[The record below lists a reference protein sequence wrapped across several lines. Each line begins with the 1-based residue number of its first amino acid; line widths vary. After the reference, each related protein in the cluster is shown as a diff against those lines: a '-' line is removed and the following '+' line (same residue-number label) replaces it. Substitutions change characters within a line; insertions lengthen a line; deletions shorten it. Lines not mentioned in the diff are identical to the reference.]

1 MKMSVYKPFLCAYP
15 SLPRVNASKWRM
27 KPQKMHGKKLKRRK
41 RLPKDPELTNNL
53 LLWAITSEWT

>member
-1 MKMSVYKPFLCAYP
+1 MSVYKPFLCAYP

-41 RLPKDPELTNNL
+41 RLPKDPELT
-53 LLWAITSEWT
+53 I